1 MTGHSTTAVVN
12 ARIFTAAGLT
22 EPRTVLIHGRH
33 IVESGTPTTQFNA
46 EGNTLLPGLIDAHLH
61 AFRGAADLEDLT
73 DCGITTGLD
82 MGLWPVENIS
92 ALRSAHGVTDIR
104 SDRHPERNNRGT
116 VVSLMRIVQYL
127 GCAEWTA
134 GRGDVVRPPKDWPI
148 HGSRARDKKIGVF
161 DCSGPQSRSREE
173 RVSSRIHY
181 GIAI

>member
-1 MTGHSTTAVVN
+1 VTGHSTTAVVN

-22 EPRTVLIHGRH
+22 EPRTVLIRGRH
-33 IVESGTPTTQFNA
+33 IVESGTPTTQFDA

-104 SDRHPERNNRGT
+104 SATIPAVGPERSGEHRRQPVTRSASRRAGAVADKDRANKQPPTSGRSQSIAIAPST
-116 VVSLMRIVQYL
+116 CTTPRVLARVR
-127 GCAEWTA
+127 A
-134 GRGDVVRPPKDWPI
+134 GRSFR
-148 HGSRARDKKIGVF
+148 RDG
-161 DCSGPQSRSREE
+161 
-173 RVSSRIHY
+173 
-181 GIAI
+181 